1 MTTNKMQRNKGQI
14 MLSLSETK
22 QKIETRFH
30 KVQQAEIQ
38 QKIKKRLDLSNTSI
52 NFTNSDV
59 CSKFVIHYY

>member
-38 QKIKKRLDLSNTSI
+38 QKIKKKAG
-52 NFTNSDV
+52 F
-59 CSKFVIHYY
+59 K